1 MTEPNDIFNQAT
13 AVTPD
18 FYLQSNYFTN
28 DSVSPGDPD
37 DYFRFYNL
45 YGPST
50 LYAVVNGLSADADLY
65 VYDQNAN
72 EIGRSILGSN
82 LSETINI
89 SLPAG
94 NEYYYV
100 RVKSYQSANTTNYG
114 LLLYNDYSGSQLYN
128 ARDLGFSWGQSSNK
142 YWAFRQTQWQEYLD
156 YRDNVDVVRFIMEAP
171 GTVSL
176 RVPGTDGFPGGG
188 LFGRMELVNIEGQVL
203 SVVSGPFNLGLTI
216 DRVSLPADT
225 YFVRYVQSSGSDTYN
240 LRIVS
245 DYAGDTTA
253 TARNVGNL
261 TNNDRQFY
269 DMVGN
274 PSIPTYEDTNDLYKF
289 NLTQA
294 ALVTLRLDLDTDNF
308 PVPTFDANLRLARD
322 NNNDGFISANEVLL
336 SSTQL
341 GDDQIATN
349 LSAGTYYAQVLPNG
363 AYTNYQ
369 LDIKSRV
376 SVIIS
381 EDPDD
386 TIGEVVNRAGNT
398 KTLGQFADFTLDVST
413 DVDLIKFTVL
423 AGQKVGFDVDSRN
436 ASNLN
441 TYLRIFKPDGAQ
453 LAANDNG
460 IAPGETNSQFSYL
473 TYTFPQAGTYYVG
486 TSLIPNSNY
495 NPVTGS
501 GDVSGAG
508 ATGTYRLYLND
519 LGRVIIND
527 DTDDTIGEVVNQ
539 AASTR
544 TLGQFADFS
553 LNVST
558 DVDLIK
564 FTVLAGQKVGFDVDS
579 RNASNLNTY
588 LRIFKPDGAQLAA
601 NDNGI
606 APGETNSQFS
616 YLTYTF
622 PQAGTYY
629 VGTSLIPNSN
639 YNPIT
644 ATGDVSGAGATG
656 NYRLSLNDL
665 GRVIT
670 GNASNN
676 SLTGGNGPD
685 SISGLGGNDNLNG
698 GGGNDTLVGG
708 IGNDQ
713 LTGGIGG
720 DAFVFANISDRL
732 DTISDFNGSL
742 GDILQISATGFG
754 SGLTRGVLG
763 ANRFRSGAGIATA
776 NTTSQRFIYNNSNGA
791 LFFDADGS
799 ATGSNPLQLAT
810 LSNRPSLIPSQI
822 VVI

>member
-1 MTEPNDIFNQAT
+1 MTEPNNVPNQAT
-13 AVTPD
+13 AVSPD

-50 LYAVVNGLSADADLY
+50 LYAVLNGLSADADLY
-65 VYDQNAN
+65 VYDQSGN
-72 EIGRSILGSN
+72 EIASSVNASN
-82 LSETINI
+82 LSETINV
-89 SLPAG
+89 SLPNG

-114 LLLYNDYSGSQLYN
+114 LLLYNDYSGSQLYQ
-128 ARDLGFSWGQSSNK
+128 ARDLGFSWGQSTNK
-142 YWAFRQTQWQEYLD
+142 YWPYRQTQWQDYLD

-171 GTVSL
+171 GTISL
-176 RVPGTDGFPGGG
+176 KVAGVVGPGGG
-188 LFGRMELVNIEGQVL
+188 LQGRMELVDIEGQVL
-203 SVVSGPFNLGLTI
+203 RSVSGSFAYSPTI

-225 YFVRYVQSSGSDTYN
+225 YFVRYVQSSGSDTYD

-274 PSIPTYEDTNDLYKF
+274 LPTPTYEDTNDLYKF

-294 ALVTLRLDLDTDNF
+294 ALVTLTLDLDTDNF
-308 PVPTFDANLRLARD
+308 PVPSYDANLRLARD
-322 NNNDGFISANEVLL
+322 NNNDGFISTNEVLL
-336 SSTQL
+336 SSSQL

-363 AYTNYQ
+363 IAATNYQ
-369 LDIKSRV
+369 LNIRSRV

-413 DVDLIKFTVL
+413 DVDLIKFTVV

-441 TYLRIFKPDGAQ
+441 TYLRIFKPDGTQ
-453 LAANDNG
+453 LAVNDNG

-473 TYTFPQAGTYYVG
+473 AYTFPQAGTYYVG
-486 TSLIPNSNY
+486 TSLSPNSNY
-495 NPVTGS
+495 NPINGN
-501 GDVSGAG
+501 GDVSGSG

-519 LGRVIIND
+519 LGRVI
-527 DTDDTIGEVVNQ
+527 
-539 AASTR
+539 
-544 TLGQFADFS
+544 
-553 LNVST
+553 
-558 DVDLIK
+558 
-564 FTVLAGQKVGFDVDS
+564 
-579 RNASNLNTY
+579 
-588 LRIFKPDGAQLAA
+588 
-601 NDNGI
+601 
-606 APGETNSQFS
+606 
-616 YLTYTF
+616 
-622 PQAGTYY
+622 
-629 VGTSLIPNSN
+629 
-639 YNPIT
+639 
-644 ATGDVSGAGATG
+644 TGDA
-656 NYRLSLNDL
+656 N
-665 GRVIT
+665 
-670 GNASNN
+670 NN

-708 IGNDQ
+708 TGNDL

-720 DAFVFANISDRL
+720 DAFTLANIGDRL
-732 DTISDFNGSL
+732 DTISDFNGSG

-763 ANRFRSGAGIATA
+763 ATRFRSGAGITTA
-776 NTTSQRFIYNNSNGA
+776 NTNSQRFIYNTSTGA
-791 LFFDADGS
+791 LFFDANGS
-799 ATGSNPLQLAT
+799 ATGSNPMQLAT
-810 LSNRPSLIPSQI
+810 LSGHPSLIPSQI
-822 VVI
+822 VVM